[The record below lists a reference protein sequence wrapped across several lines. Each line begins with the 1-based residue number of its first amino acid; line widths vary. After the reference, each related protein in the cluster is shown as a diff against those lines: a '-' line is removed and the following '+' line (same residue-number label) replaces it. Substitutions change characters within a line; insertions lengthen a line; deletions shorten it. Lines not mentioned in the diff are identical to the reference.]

1 MIEPLLWFNL
11 METHMKIIYKRILAG
26 LGLLSL
32 VVGSYYLLVAKLPI
46 EQLAIEQINAKYQYQ
61 SSFSDFD
68 ITDELLE
75 SREFTFTAYDGEKV
89 FGQIMLPSVTKEKY
103 PVLIGIH
110 AMGRSYP
117 RWFKDSLKGRP
128 TVTSVNKITNLALDK
143 GYAVVA
149 IDARFHGKRKVA
161 DNPLTKIWNNMQ
173 FFGDKTDY
181 ENMILKTVIDNRTLL
196 DWIETQNYLDAE
208 DTSVAGYT
216 MGGQASLILA
226 AVDNRIDDVI
236 TIVPPFINNTIAAVS
251 PYNLAHQIDDGRVL
265 FIYGEKDDVASP
277 EENEIVFNAIS
288 TKDKKLLGYDA
299 DHILPENYVNAVG
312 AWLR

>member
-1 MIEPLLWFNL
+1 MR
-11 METHMKIIYKRILAG
+11 IIYKRILTG
-26 LGLLSL
+26 LGLLSIMS
-32 VVGSYYLLVAKLPI
+32 GAYYLLVAKLPV
-46 EQLAIEQINAKYQYQ
+46 EKLSAEQINVKYQYQ
-61 SSFSDFD
+61 SSFSNFD
-68 ITDELLE
+68 ISDDLLE

-89 FGQIMLPSVTKEKY
+89 FGQIMIPSVKQEKF

-128 TVTSVNKITNLALDK
+128 TVTNVNKITELALEK

-149 IDARFHGKRKVA
+149 IDARFHGKRKVE

-181 ENMILKTVIDNRTLL
+181 ENMVLKTVIDNRTLL
-196 DWIETQNYLDAE
+196 DWIETQDYLDAKNI
-208 DTSVAGYT
+208 SVAGYS
-216 MGGQASLILA
+216 MGGQASIILA

-236 TIVPPFINNTIAAVS
+236 TIVPPFIDNTIAAVS
-251 PYNLAHQIDDGRVL
+251 PYNLVHQIDDGRVL

-277 EENEIVFNAIS
+277 EDNKMVFEAIS
-288 TKDKKLLGYDA
+288 TKDKELLGYDA
-299 DHILPENYVNAVG
+299 DHILPEDYVNAVG
-312 AWLR
+312 KWLR

>member
-1 MIEPLLWFNL
+1 
-11 METHMKIIYKRILAG
+11 MKVIYKRILTG
-26 LGLLSL
+26 LGLLS
-32 VVGSYYLLVAKLPI
+32 VVAGSYYLLVAKLPA
-46 EQLAIEQINAKYQYQ
+46 EQLTLEQINVKYQYQ

-68 ITDELLE
+68 ISGEPLE

-89 FGQIMLPSVTKEKY
+89 FGQIMLPKVKQEKY

-117 RWFKDSLKGRP
+117 RWFNGSVKGRP
-128 TVTSVNKITNLALDK
+128 TVTSVNKITELALEK

-149 IDARFHGKRKVA
+149 IDARFHGKRKIEEK
-161 DNPLTKIWNNMQ
+161 PLSSIWNDLK

-181 ENMILKTVIDNRTLL
+181 ENMVRKTVIDNRTLL
-196 DWIETQNYLDAE
+196 DWVETQDYLDAE
-208 DTSVAGYT
+208 NISVAGYS

-226 AVDNRIDDVI
+226 AVDKRIGDVI
-236 TIVPPFINNTIAAVS
+236 TVVPPFINNTVAAVS

-265 FIYGEKDDVASP
+265 FIYGEKDDVASL
-277 EENEIVFNAIS
+277 EENKMVFDAIS
-288 TKDKKLLGYDA
+288 TKDKELLAYDA
-299 DHILPENYVNAVG
+299 DHILPENYVNAIG